1 MKFKT
6 ILIDVDGK
14 VVSEEDGEYPN
25 FPQCGYEHREDGNFY
40 KVLGD
45 PRNIGDI
52 EAKAALLAAQ
62 NTPPKLPSVGNREVI
77 TRWSLNDLD
86 EEDDGIIPLRQ
97 DLPPNNLAQKLEF
110 EGYKYGDTRIVKCE
124 NPLSTDAY
132 KFHMDGGYTVD
143 SATTLTCIGVS
154 IYSSFGFK
162 VLEARMIYA
171 QIVFD
176 KVTKEA
182 RFWYIDRKKDKPDLI
197 ILNALV

>member
-1 MKFKT
+1 MKFRT
-6 ILIDVDGK
+6 ILIDTDGK
-14 VVSEEDGEYPN
+14 VVSDEEGQYPD
-25 FPQCGYEHREDGNFY
+25 FPRCGYEHREDGNFY

-52 EAKAALLAAQ
+52 EAKAALLAQ
-62 NTPPKLPSVGNREVI
+62 QSMPKQAETSNREVI

-86 EEDDGIIPLRQ
+86 EEDGIIPLRQ
-97 DLPPNNLAQKLEF
+97 DLPPNNLAQKLEL
-110 EGYKYGDTRIVKCE
+110 EGYKYGDTRIIKCD
-124 NPLSTDAY
+124 NPLSVDAY
-132 KFHMDGGYTVD
+132 KFHMDGGYVVE
-143 SATTLTCIGVS
+143 SAATLTCIGVS

-162 VLEARMIYA
+162 VLEARMAYA